1 VARGSRL
8 ASSSCDRLR
17 HCSHRRNT
25 RPQPLQQVIADAQ
38 RIRRN
43 CQRRVDR
50 RARTEKA
57 AIDHVEIVDVVSAA
71 VDVERRRLR
80 IPTEPDCAV
89 LVRDAGEGNS
99 LPHEQISWNQVFV
112 AIQVLQQTL
121 QFPDQMLMGGLVIGL
136 YDITMPPLLSSVTRL
151 FGSGRSSDV
160 NQKSSE

>member
-1 VARGSRL
+1 
-8 ASSSCDRLR
+8 
-17 HCSHRRNT
+17 
-25 RPQPLQQVIADAQ
+25 
-38 RIRRN
+38 
-43 CQRRVDR
+43 
-50 RARTEKA
+50 
-57 AIDHVEIVDVVSAA
+57 
-71 VDVERRRLR
+71 
-80 IPTEPDCAV
+80 
-89 LVRDAGEGNS
+89 